1 MFNRQASWI
10 VVLLVF
16 LLFFSACS
24 MVKEY
29 KQKDDFSTKSEDFVL
44 RMQWEKFSGAALHFK
59 QELRESFIER
69 FEALDMLKVTNVALS
84 RVTSE
89 FEGTTIRKVTHY
101 TLEYYLLN
109 ELKVY
114 EEKVKLVWELSP
126 ETEDKDS
133 YWRIVSPFPELEV
146 EKK

>member
-1 MFNRQASWI
+1 MFNRQASWV
-10 VVLLVF
+10 VVLLAF
-16 LLFFSACS
+16 LLLFSACS

-29 KQKDDFSTKSEDFVL
+29 KQKDDFNTKSEDFVL
-44 RMQWEKFSGAALHFK
+44 RMQWGKFSGAALHFK
-59 QELRESFIER
+59 QELREPFIER
-69 FEALDMLKVTNVALS
+69 FEALDMFKVTNITLS

-89 FEGTTIRKVTHY
+89 FEGTAERKVTHY

-133 YWRIVSPFPELEV
+133 YWRIVSPFPELKV